1 MIDTHCHLSFEEFDN
16 KREEIIEN
24 TRKEFKYIVDSG
36 ASYKGNIRSLKVAS
50 Q

>member
-24 TRKEFKYIVDSG
+24 TRKEF
-36 ASYKGNIRSLKVAS
+36 NILLTLVLVIRVILDH
-50 Q
+50 